1 MIAWGDY
8 YMKLEWIETTEWQLD
23 VFTPNRTGM
32 EINFDDTKKGEY
44 SIIVDDFQNNGTGS
58 IYLSSLRVQSELQKY
73 TFDWDKVTT
82 SDFMSIKHEVDIDN
96 DDVYDRESYFL
107 PMPNPQNNRG
117 NISGYVIWNTN
128 AKMAGWKVYLD
139 INKNGIL
146 EENQEPFVITDNT
159 GYYEFIDI
167 EAWEYIVKYIPHN
180 GWDMVTPMEW
190 EYFIYLNNGQAF
202 WNLNF
207 TTGKQ
212 KWWKKK

>member
-1 MIAWGDY
+1 
-8 YMKLEWIETTEWQLD
+8 
-23 VFTPNRTGM
+23 M

-117 NISGYVIWNTN
+117 NISGYVI
-128 AKMAGWKVYLD
+128 
-139 INKNGIL
+139 
-146 EENQEPFVITDNT
+146 
-159 GYYEFIDI
+159 
-167 EAWEYIVKYIPHN
+167 
-180 GWDMVTPMEW
+180 
-190 EYFIYLNNGQAF
+190 
-202 WNLNF
+202 
-207 TTGKQ
+207 
-212 KWWKKK
+212 